1 MIDHTEEIVEVDI
14 NPKTRQ
20 EYIIRL
26 KALRG
31 DGWDTESAHARADDL
46 LCMLLIQLGYGDV
59 VTEYVDIEKWY
70 A

>member
-31 DGWDTESAHARADDL
+31 DDDTESAHFRADDL
-46 LCMLLIQLGYGDV
+46 LCMLLINLGYDDV
-59 VTEYVDIEKWY
+59 VAEYVAIEKWY

>member
-1 MIDHTEEIVEVDI
+1 MSDQTEEIVEVDI

-20 EYIIRL
+20 EYIDRL

-31 DGWDTESAHARADDL
+31 DGWEPESAHFRADDL
-46 LCMLLIQLGYGDV
+46 LCMLLINLGYDDV
-59 VTEYVDIEKWY
+59 VAEYVAIEKWY

>member
-1 MIDHTEEIVEVDI
+1 MIDHTEEIAEVDI

-31 DGWDTESAHARADDL
+31 DDDTESAHVRADDL
-46 LCMLLIQLGYGDV
+46 LCMLLINLGYDDV
-59 VTEYVDIEKWY
+59 VAEYVAIEKWY

>member
-1 MIDHTEEIVEVDI
+1 MIDHTEEIAEVDI

-26 KALRG
+26 KALQG
-31 DGWDTESAHARADDL
+31 DGWDTESAHVRADDL
-46 LCMLLIQLGYGDV
+46 LCMLLINLGYEDV
-59 VTEYVDIEKWY
+59 VSEYAAVDKWY